1 MFKQLK
7 KFQHLLVLLAFF
19 TAMSATTASA
29 DTQPSQSMTHMKTA
43 PGLLSALES
52 VGVVLY
58 GQGGATSGIIGD
70 SLSASNSQIVFHI
83 PITGMKSGVQHIGSN
98 IVFFNTANNSQVQLR
113 NPVIDLATGVVTATI
128 PQASNQSL
136 TVLTIRNSAELKAK
150 VSTDKKTRIRS
161 TAYTGATLS
170 LAPGVAATL
179 SELLGLPVN
188 TLTESANFGSA
199 DVTLKRVVKKV

>member
-58 GQGGATSGIIGD
+58 VQGGATSGITGD

-83 PITGMKSGVQHIGSN
+83 PITGTKSGVQHIGSN

>member
-7 KFQHLLVLLAFF
+7 KFQHLLVLLEFF
-19 TAMSATTASA
+19 TAISTTSASA
-29 DTQPSQSMTHMKTA
+29 DTQPSQSMTHMKTT
-43 PGLLSALES
+43 PGLLSSLES

-58 GQGGATSGIIGD
+58 VQGGATSGIIGD

-83 PITGMKSGVQHIGSN
+83 PITGTKSGVQHVGSN

-113 NPVIDLATGVVTATI
+113 NPIIDLATGVVTATI

>member
-19 TAMSATTASA
+19 TAISTTSASA

-58 GQGGATSGIIGD
+58 VQGGATSGIIGD

-83 PITGMKSGVQHIGSN
+83 PITGTKSGVQHIGSN

-113 NPVIDLATGVVTATI
+113 NPIIDLATGVVTATI

>member
-43 PGLLSALES
+43 PGLLSSLES
-52 VGVVLY
+52 AGVVLY
-58 GQGGATSGIIGD
+58 VQGGATSGIIGD

-83 PITGMKSGVQHIGSN
+83 PITGTKSGVQHVGSN

-113 NPVIDLATGVVTATI
+113 NPVIDLVTGVVTATI

>member
-58 GQGGATSGIIGD
+58 VQGGATSGIIGD

-83 PITGMKSGVQHIGSN
+83 PITGTKSGVQHIGSN

-161 TAYTGATLS
+161 TAYAGATLS

>member
-19 TAMSATTASA
+19 TAISTTSASA

-58 GQGGATSGIIGD
+58 VQGGATSGIIGD

-83 PITGMKSGVQHIGSN
+83 PITGTKSGVQHIGSN

>member
-43 PGLLSALES
+43 PGLLSALEG

-58 GQGGATSGIIGD
+58 VQGGATSGIIGD

-83 PITGMKSGVQHIGSN
+83 PITGTKSGVQHIGSN